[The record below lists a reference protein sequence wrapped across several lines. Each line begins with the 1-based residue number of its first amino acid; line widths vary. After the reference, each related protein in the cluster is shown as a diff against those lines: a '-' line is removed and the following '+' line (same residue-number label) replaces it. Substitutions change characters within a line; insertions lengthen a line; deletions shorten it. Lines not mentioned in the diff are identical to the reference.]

1 MRLVIDASVA
11 VEYLLRTPL
20 GTRLAER
27 IEQSTT
33 AAPELIDAEV
43 LAVLRREVLAGRLGA
58 RRAAEALADLRDWD
72 LERVPHRP
80 LLEDAWALR
89 SNVTAY
95 DALYLAVAARYDA
108 PVLTADGPLA
118 RAPLS
123 GFVIENVRGPGT
135 GRVR

>member
-1 MRLVIDASVA
+1 VKLVIDASVA

-20 GTRLAER
+20 GARLAER
-27 IEQSTT
+27 IEQATT

-89 SNVTAY
+89 GNVTAY

-108 PVLTADGPLA
+108 PVLTAHAPRA
-118 RAPLS
+118 RAPTAGL
-123 GFVIENVRGPGT
+123 VIATAGGPPA
-135 GRVR
+135 RR

>member
-1 MRLVIDASVA
+1 MRLVLDASVA

-27 IEQSTT
+27 IEQSTL
-33 AAPELIDAEV
+33 AAPELLDADV
-43 LAVLRREVLAGRLGA
+43 VAVLRREVRAGRLGP
-58 RRAAEALADLRDWD
+58 RCAAEALAGLRDWD

-89 SNVTAY
+89 GSVTAY

-108 PVLTADGPLA
+108 PVLTADGPLS
-118 RAPLS
+118 RVPLS
-123 GFVIENVRGPGT
+123 GFVIENVRGPVARG
-135 GRVR
+135 